1 MVRTLG
7 KLSAIAADKQ
17 TKPGRHSDGGGLYL
31 NVSKTGS
38 KSWLFMWVKDG
49 RRREMGLGA
58 YPAVGLKTA
67 REQAADCRRRLVAER
82 KDPIAERDRQVE
94 KTFGECADEYVGTM
108 ERNWRNEKH
117 RKQWQMTLDVY
128 CQPIRIR
135 IVAVVSRPM
144 FSLSCNRSGTRR
156 TKRHRDFAGELRT
169 SWTMQGPRA
178 GAREKTRLAGVGT

>member
-1 MVRTLG
+1 
-7 KLSAIAADKQ
+7 
-17 TKPGRHSDGGGLYL
+17 
-31 NVSKTGS
+31 
-38 KSWLFMWVKDG
+38 
-49 RRREMGLGA
+49 MGLGA

-67 REQAADCRRRLVAER
+67 REQAADCRRLVAER

-128 CQPIRIR
+128 CQPIRIKS
-135 IVAVVSRPM
+135 VAARYPRPM
-144 FSLSCNRSGTRR
+144 FSLSCNLFRGTRR
-156 TKRHRDFAGELRT
+156 TKQHRDFAGELRT